1 MAGASANPTAERV
14 VDTIGSIGT
23 AWINAIRMT
32 VIPLVAALTISSVAS
47 ASDAGLIGRI
57 GGRALVMF
65 VLLLVA
71 GGVFTMFAA
80 PIALSSLS
88 FTADAAASLRA
99 SVDSA
104 AAPAALPGVMETI
117 VEMVPRNPLA
127 AAAAG
132 DVLPVVVFSIF
143 LGIAVSRISAEPRAA
158 FLDVIRSLVEVMLT
172 IVGWVLKLAP
182 LGVFALSLVLGLR
195 VGFASAGALA
205 HYVATLCAVLFA
217 FTIALY
223 PVAIILGRVSP
234 RRFAAAVLPAQ
245 AVAFSVR
252 SSLASLPVQIAGAR
266 DRLGLSAASTGFV
279 LPLAVSVFRVN
290 VPIAW
295 VVGVLFLGKLYG
307 VDIGTAQLAM
317 LVVTSSLLS
326 FSVPGIPSASLFLL
340 APVLVQNGIPPEGV
354 GILIAVDAIPDMF
367 KTLANVTAHMTS
379 ATILDS
385 SLSPGASSSSAASP

>member
-1 MAGASANPTAERV
+1 ME
-14 VDTIGSIGT
+14 TIGHIGT

-32 VIPLVAALTISSVAS
+32 VIPLVAALAITSVAS
-47 ASDAGLIGRI
+47 ASDSGLLGRI
-57 GGRALVMF
+57 GGRALVIF
-65 VLLLVA
+65 VVLLVA
-71 GGVFTMFAA
+71 GGVFTAIVA
-80 PIALSSLS
+80 PIALGSLS

-99 SVDSA
+99 SVDTA
-104 AAPAALPGVMETI
+104 ASSPASMPTVVETLI
-117 VEMVPRNPLA
+117 EMIPRNPLA
-127 AAAAG
+127 AAANG

-143 LGIAVSRISAEPRAA
+143 IGLAASRLGAETREPLLAV
-158 FLDVIRSLVEVMLT
+158 FRSIVEVMLT
-172 IVGWVLKLAP
+172 MVGWILRIAP
-182 LGVFALSLVLGLR
+182 LGVFALSLVLGMR
-195 VGFASAGALA
+195 VGIASAGALA
-205 HYVATLCAVLFA
+205 HYIVTLCAALFA

-223 PVAIILGRVSP
+223 PVVVILGRVSP
-234 RRFAAAVLPAQ
+234 RRFALAAVPAQ

-252 SSLASLPVQIAGAR
+252 SSLASLPAQIAGAR
-266 DRLGLSAASTGFV
+266 DTLGLSQSTTGFV

-307 VDIGTAQLAM
+307 VDISQGQLAM
-317 LVVTSSLLS
+317 LIVTSTLLS

-385 SLSPGASSSSAASP
+385 RVSASAGAGGATPP